1 MNNHEIAAYLLSNGW
16 TAQAAL
22 DALANNGWCFTNKDT
37 GEQVDVENA
46 KQLTYLLYN
55 PAGIK
60 RKSSGTK
67 TYSTM

>member
-46 KQLTYLLYN
+46 KQLTYLLHN
-55 PAGIK
+55 PADIK